1 MKIATLFIVVIVIVH
16 TFLISITTTLGNNSQ
31 KSNFEGEMIFD
42 RADGGFHIFK
52 INGTVPDKEIRLTN
66 KEANNYEPKW
76 SPDGK
81 HIAYINRGPN
91 GKNNICIMDSD
102 GKNKKKIVSME
113 YGIIFNIRW
122 LKTGNELWFTYNPN
136 RPGSKIIEKEVDI
149 GTGSIRNISTSE
161 QKLKECDRPIL
172 SPNEGLLICMKWLMP
187 SKERLTIYQT
197 ETGEVTKTNKKI
209 SKPRNQGKN
218 SQGIISY
225 KGIVYKKKTEMILEN
240 ASDPLWSSDSLR
252 FAILIGSQLTIFD
265 KNGSKTVRVGTL
277 CKNEGA
283 SCLRTW
289 SQDSKRILYS
299 CYCGAEE
306 IQEKIYIY
314 DLETKKSIYI
324 TEGQNPDWYFPAR

>member
-1 MKIATLFIVVIVIVH
+1 MKFATLFIVVIVIVH

-31 KSNFEGEMIFD
+31 KSNFEGEIIFD
-42 RADGGFHIFK
+42 KAYGGFHIFK
-52 INGTVPDKEIRLTN
+52 INGTAPNREIRLTN
-66 KEANNYEPKW
+66 KQPDNFEPKW
-76 SPDGK
+76 SPNGK
-81 HIAYINRGPN
+81 HIAYINRGPS
-91 GKNNICIMDSD
+91 GKNNIFIMDSN
-102 GKNKKKIVSME
+102 GKNKKRIVSTE

-122 LKTGNELWFTYNPN
+122 IKTGNEIRFTYNPN
-136 RPGSKIIEKEVDI
+136 RPGSEIIEKEVDI
-149 GTGSIRNISTSE
+149 GTGIIRKISTSE
-161 QKLKECDRPIL
+161 EKLKECGRPIQ
-172 SPNEGLLICMKWLMP
+172 SPNKELLICMKWLMP
-187 SKERLTIYQT
+187 GKERLTVYQT
-197 ETGEVTKTNKKI
+197 EIGEETETKKI
-209 SKPRNQGKN
+209 SKLKDQVKK

-225 KGIVYKKKTEMILEN
+225 KGIMYKKKTEMILEN

-289 SQDSKRILYS
+289 SQDSKKILYS

-324 TEGQNPDWYFPAR
+324 TEGQNPDWYFHTR